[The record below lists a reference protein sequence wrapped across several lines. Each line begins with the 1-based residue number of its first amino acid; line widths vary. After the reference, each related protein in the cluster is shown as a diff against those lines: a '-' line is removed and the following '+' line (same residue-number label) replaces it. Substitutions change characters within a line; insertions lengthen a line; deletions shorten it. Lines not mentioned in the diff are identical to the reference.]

1 MLAPE
6 LNERT
11 LRLFAAAEARCLGR
25 GGISLVARA
34 IEVSRDRISR
44 GMHDLEAQKK
54 LEPDR
59 IRRPGGG
66 RKREVKGNP
75 GIKKDLEQLISP
87 YTRGDPESPLR
98 WTCKSVRKL
107 AAELK
112 HKGHQVSHSS
122 VAALLREL
130 DDAVL
135 PKQPEDYIKFIAARE
150 TITSAAKKA
159 ESGMIA
165 VLDKLAGYG
174 KQNPIAIV
182 YDLLTQCPD
191 DAIPKS
197 TADLSFITDDA
208 YRDMLRKELVS
219 IENFLNARQ
228 WKAAMVIGG
237 SLIEAL
243 LWFVLDSRRQDAVSS
258 LQKLKQQGEIHG
270 NMPNDL
276 NRWYLKEYV
285 KVAYDMGLL
294 QDRTRA
300 LSLLVG
306 EYRNLIHA
314 GKAVREKA
322 ECTRGAAHGV
332 FWSSFRNYTRFNT
345 IKS

>member
-1 MLAPE
+1 MARVVPSDIVKYLEKA
-6 LNERT
+6 LSTVANS
-11 LRLFAAAEARCLGR
+11 EAL
-25 GGISLVARA
+25 
-34 IEVSRDRISR
+34 
-44 GMHDLEAQKK
+44 KK
-54 LEPDR
+54 QFSVDSKSQ
-59 IRRPGGG
+59 PG
-66 RKREVKGNP
+66 
-75 GIKKDLEQLISP
+75 LI
-87 YTRGDPESPLR
+87 
-98 WTCKSVRKL
+98 
-107 AAELK
+107 
-112 HKGHQVSHSS
+112 QS

-135 PKQPEDYIKFIAARE
+135 PKQPEDYVKFVAAGE
-150 TITSAAKKA
+150 VITSAARKA
-159 ESGMIA
+159 ESGMTA

-197 TADLSFITDDA
+197 TTDLSFITDGT

-219 IENFLNARQ
+219 IEDFLNARQ

-243 LWFVLDSRRQDAVSS
+243 LWFVLDSRMQSAVSS
-258 LQKLKQQGEIHG
+258 LQKLKQQGEIG
-270 NMPNDL
+270 SNIPNDL

-285 KVAYDMGLL
+285 KVAYDLGLL
-294 QDRTRA
+294 RDRTRD
-300 LSLLVG
+300 LSLLAG

-322 ECTRGAAHGV
+322 ECTRGAAFGV
-332 FWSSFRNYTRFNT
+332 FGAVLEIIQDLTP
-345 IKS
+345 